1 MRVKMTNTTTAIPAH
16 HLLRWPLLAGLL
28 LLGKPAWAAPEE
40 IQVYMDEMG
49 DKGEFGLD
57 VHLNYVRSGS
67 AVPGYPGAQAPRHVF
82 RVTPEFS
89 YGLTPNLELGLYVLT
104 SRDTHGNSTVDGQ
117 TLRLK
122 CIDLNQLSQTL
133 YAVVDASIKGWDIN
147 FGVGRGFSSASDRRV
162 LKAVV
167 SVPFGN

>member
-1 MRVKMTNTTTAIPAH
+1 MRVKTTKSTMTKSARRPLH
-16 HLLRWPLLAGLL
+16 RPLLAGLPL
-28 LLGKPAWAAPEE
+28 VGNPVWAAPEE
-40 IQVYMDEMG
+40 IQVYMDEMR
-49 DKGEFGLD
+49 DRGEFGLD

-67 AVPGYPGAQAPRHVF
+67 AVPDYPGAQAPRHVF

-104 SRDTHGNSTVDGQ
+104 SRDIHGNSTVDGQ
-117 TLRLK
+117 KLRLK